1 MIQITDNQRALILLA
16 VQTGG
21 RIEQYPDNLKG
32 GARTA
37 VTRSL
42 VLNDLIVADGA
53 GYALTAAAYAAVDLP
68 PPGGDAGEG
77 SEPNDSDVTNPAQN
91 AEGQAQHES
100 EGADSGGGDG
110 DGDGP
115 ETNADS
121 GASGGDDAADGEEP
135 EAATPAKPRK
145 ATRIDQVV
153 TLMQRPQGVTIKE
166 VMEATGWQQHSVRG
180 FFAGTLKKKGYTVT
194 NSKSGGGE
202 RVYRIETEEEANAEG
217 SAADT
222 HRDEQE

>member
-16 VQTGG
+16 VQTDG

-53 GYALTAAAYAAVDLP
+53 GYVLTAAGYEAVGLP
-68 PPGGDAGEG
+68 PPDSGTDAASEEAASSIGNDERDAQDGAHSESNPAVDGNDGANLESDSDGNEGGGEG
-77 SEPNDSDVTNPAQN
+77 
-91 AEGQAQHES
+91 GES
-100 EGADSGGGDG
+100 K
-110 DGDGP
+110 
-115 ETNADS
+115 
-121 GASGGDDAADGEEP
+121 P
-135 EAATPAKPRK
+135 EANTPPKPRK

-194 NSKSGGGE
+194 NEKTDKND
-202 RVYRIETEEEANAEG
+202 RIYRIAVEEANDANSPAAEASG
-217 SAADT
+217 G
-222 HRDEQE
+222 EEE

>member
-1 MIQITDNQRALILLA
+1 MIRITDNQRALILLA

-53 GYALTAAAYAAVDLP
+53 GYALTAAGYEAAGLP
-68 PPGGDAGEG
+68 PPHGDADAAIEDAASSADEADEGVQNAANGDGTPAGDGSDGANIESDSDGNEGGTDAGG
-77 SEPNDSDVTNPAQN
+77 SESD
-91 AEGQAQHES
+91 
-100 EGADSGGGDG
+100 
-110 DGDGP
+110 
-115 ETNADS
+115 
-121 GASGGDDAADGEEP
+121 AS
-135 EAATPAKPRK
+135 TPPKPRK

-153 TLMQRPQGVTIKE
+153 ALMQRAQGVTIKE

-194 NSKSGGGE
+194 NEKIDKQD
-202 RVYRIETEEEANAEG
+202 RVYRIAVEEANDASSPAAEASG
-217 SAADT
+217 G
-222 HRDEQE
+222 EEE